1 MGTAFSVKSVK
12 DTPFR
17 LSVQRGTVRVTLK
30 KGNKEC
36 YVKAGETV
44 VLQSQQLLLSSTENT
59 EELNRYLKHVC
70 FKDESLGHI
79 LKVMN
84 MNVGSSQIRVASP
97 ALEKRKLT
105 VEFSNE
111 SPETVATLIAY
122 ALNLKCTRQG
132 DTFILTE

>member
-44 VLQSQQLLLSSTENT
+44 VLQSQQLLLSSTENAG
-59 EELNRYLKHVC
+59 ELNRYLKHVC

-84 MNVGSSQIRVASP
+84 MNAGSSQIRVASP
-97 ALEKRKLT
+97 ALEKKAD
-105 VEFSNE
+105 S
-111 SPETVATLIAY
+111 
-122 ALNLKCTRQG
+122 
-132 DTFILTE
+132 